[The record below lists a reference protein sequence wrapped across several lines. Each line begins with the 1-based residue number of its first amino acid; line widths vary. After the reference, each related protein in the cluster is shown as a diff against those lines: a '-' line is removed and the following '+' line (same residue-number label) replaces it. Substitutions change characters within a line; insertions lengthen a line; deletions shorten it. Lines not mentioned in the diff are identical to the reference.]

1 MAGHG
6 DDFNGEPA
14 AYGDADAG
22 FTLDFLGNV
31 GASLVY
37 NDALG
42 SSTFHASVGSSN
54 HQNPNEQMGRLDL
67 NGDFADVYQQY
78 TDRIQGAQD
87 VLPPVRV
94 PRGGVSRSLSF
105 WPPSHVGVGGAAEGA
120 AFDGPS
126 ASVRGGFVSPL
137 PRPGSGSIRRRAG
150 RPRARGP
157 GPAIHGDN
165 FDGSYAVPNQA
176 STFSDACLLY
186 KYDDVC

>member
-31 GASLVY
+31 GASRVY
-37 NDALG
+37 NNAPG
-42 SSTFHASVGSSN
+42 SSSLHAAVGSSS
-54 HQNPNEQMGRLDL
+54 HHNPNEQMGRLDL
-67 NGDFADVYQQY
+67 NGGLSGVYQH
-78 TDRIQGAQD
+78 IQGAQD

-105 WPPSHVGVGGAAEGA
+105 RPPSHVGVGGAAEGA

-126 ASVRGGFVSPL
+126 ASVGGGFVSPL
-137 PRPGSGSIRRRAG
+137 PRLGSGSI
-150 RPRARGP
+150 
-157 GPAIHGDN
+157 HW
-165 FDGSYAVPNQA
+165 
-176 STFSDACLLY
+176 
-186 KYDDVC
+186 